1 MEELILHYY
10 LKVFSLLIV
19 TLLITFF
26 KYTFYVLNKD
36 LDISDRLIII
46 KKGEKIEN
54 FLSQNINNLS
64 KIESI
69 ILNSYFKSSNIL
81 LNKFIHFGEFNV
93 ESNVSA
99 INLLDIVSN
108 PSNIINRITIVEG
121 WTNKQLKFELSKYFK
136 NIKNIPYEDI
146 IADTY
151 FFEKNSN
158 FEAFIENLIKIK
170 SNYMS
175 NFKNNIV
182 YKKFTEN
189 EIMIIGSIIEKE
201 GLDREDKK
209 RISSVIFNRLNK
221 NMKLNTYIYNGLP
234 PKPISYVGKETLDI
248 IFENYKT
255 DFLFYFFNNSL
266 NRHIFSKTY
275 AEHKKKLNDYR
286 YKK

>member
-1 MEELILHYY
+1 MVLEELILHYY

-26 KYTFYVLNKD
+26 LYTFYILNKD
-36 LDISDRLIII
+36 LDISERLIII

-64 KIESI
+64 KIDI
-69 ILNSYFKSSNIL
+69 NYFKFYFKSSNIL
-81 LNKFIHFGEFNV
+81 LNKFIHFGEFNI

-158 FEAFIENLIKIK
+158 FETFMEK
-170 SNYMS
+170 SNY
-175 NFKNNIV
+175 N
-182 YKKFTEN
+182 
-189 EIMIIGSIIEKE
+189 
-201 GLDREDKK
+201 
-209 RISSVIFNRLNK
+209 
-221 NMKLNTYIYNGLP
+221 
-234 PKPISYVGKETLDI
+234 
-248 IFENYKT
+248 
-255 DFLFYFFNNSL
+255 
-266 NRHIFSKTY
+266 
-275 AEHKKKLNDYR
+275 
-286 YKK
+286 